1 MSFVGL
7 YTGLSGIRAGQAG
20 LDTASNNIAN
30 ANTPGYTRQRVE
42 FSAAHS
48 FNSPYG
54 PVGTGVTVED
64 VARLRDGFLDARYRS
79 SVGDGAAA
87 QVRSEFLTSME
98 RLSGEPELGLSSKI
112 GELWAAME
120 DWSNDPAADASRR
133 SVLNELGT
141 VAETFRGTAA
151 AWDQLGAD
159 TEGQLNVVLG
169 EVNDLLTTLHEDFNV
184 QLANADMDRVGPG
197 LLDQRDQLLDRLSEL
212 TGATVSYN
220 EDNTVTVELDG
231 QALLDYPAGPAEVTV
246 APEADGDTPAVRIE
260 PPGGGGAQTVAA
272 SGELEGLRRAVHEDL
287 PAWRDQLDGLAN
299 TLMDAINEQN
309 LAGAV
314 ASGER
319 GEALL
324 EGDGAGDITLVSNDI
339 GALAAGAL
347 QLDEGTGDPAIDPDD
362 PDGALLTPP
371 THDGTNAR
379 AFADLRTAQL
389 LRPGEEEGGATATFE
404 TQLSEQIVGL
414 AGAVRSSESTT
425 EAARGVATGAHLAR
439 ASQHGVSIDEEMVDL
454 VRFQRAL
461 EANARVMTTVD
472 QTLDVLVNRVG
483 IVGR

>member
-42 FSAAHS
+42 FAAAHA
-48 FNSPYG
+48 FASPYG
-54 PVGTGVTVED
+54 PVGTGVKVED

-79 SVGDGAAA
+79 AVGEGAQAE
-87 QVRSEFLTSME
+87 VRAEFLTGME

-120 DWSNDPAADASRR
+120 DWSNDPNADASRR
-133 SVLNELGT
+133 AVLNELAT
-141 VAETFRGTAA
+141 VAEAFRGTAA

-159 TEGQLNVVLG
+159 TAGQLDVVLD

-184 QLANADMDRVGPG
+184 RLANADMARVGPG

-220 EDNTVTVELDG
+220 ADNTVTVRIGDE
-231 QALLDYPAGPAEVTV
+231 ALLDHPAGRAVVTV
-246 APEADGDTPAVRIE
+246 AEADGDVAVRIE
-260 PPGGGGAQTVAA
+260 PPGGGDLRTVAA

-287 PAWRDQLDGLAN
+287 PTWRRGLDDLAA
-299 TLMDAINEQN
+299 TLMTAINGQN
-309 LAGAV
+309 AAGAL
-314 ASGER
+314 ATGAAGED
-319 GEALL
+319 LL
-324 EGDGAGDITLVSNDI
+324 TWTEGTGGAAGLRTVTQDIT
-339 GALAAGAL
+339 ALAAGM
-347 QLDEGTGDPAIDPDD
+347 LDGGTAPAP
-362 PDGALLTPP
+362 
-371 THDGTNAR
+371 HDGTNAR
-379 AFADLRTAQL
+379 AFADLRTTRLTPA
-389 LRPGEEEGGATATFE
+389 GGGDPATFE
-404 TQLSEQIVGL
+404 ALLSEQIVGL

>member
-42 FSAAHS
+42 FTAAHS

-54 PVGTGVTVED
+54 PVGTGVKVED

-79 SVGDGAAA
+79 AVGDGAAA

-120 DWSNDPAADASRR
+120 DWSNDPNADASRR
-133 SVLNELGT
+133 AVLNELAT
-141 VAETFRGTAA
+141 VSETFRGTAA
-151 AWDQLGAD
+151 AWDQLGED
-159 TEGQLNVVLG
+159 TAQQLDVVLG
-169 EVNDLLTTLHEDFNV
+169 EVNDLLETLHKDFNV
-184 QLANADMDRVGPG
+184 RLANADMARVGPG
-197 LLDQRDQLLDRLSEL
+197 LLDQRDKLLDRLSEL

-220 EDNTVTVELDG
+220 EDNTVTVRVGGE
-231 QALLDYPAGPAEVTV
+231 ALLDYENHPEGPATV
-246 APEADGDTPAVRIE
+246 VLGESAAHGGDIRIGVLAPDAVAGDDAIV
-260 PPGGGGAQTVAA
+260 VDA
-272 SGELEGLRRAVHEDL
+272 SGELAGLHRVVHEDL
-287 PAWRDQLDGLAN
+287 PAWRDRLDMLAN
-299 TLMDAINEQN
+299 TLMTAINEQN
-309 LAGAV
+309 AAGA
-314 ASGER
+314 
-319 GEALL
+319 LL
-324 EGDGAGDITLVSNDI
+324 ADGTAGGDLLSGDGAADMALVSNDI
-339 GALAAGAL
+339 AALAAGAL
-347 QLDEGTGDPAIDPDD
+347 DGGGAAPAP
-362 PDGALLTPP
+362 
-371 THDGTNAR
+371 HDGTNAR
-379 AFADLRTAQL
+379 AFADLRTARL
-389 LRPGEEEGGATATFE
+389 TPAGGGDPATFE
-404 TQLSEQIVGL
+404 ALLSEQIVGL
-414 AGAVRSSESTT
+414 AGAVRSSEATT